1 LQWQL
6 DIYAM
11 TEAIVEDA
19 GGIAQ
24 AMKSMHI
31 ADAEVLTG
39 NELDKLA
46 SQYKI
51 ERGTVETDYSLRVR
65 LVNRIRGS

>member
-1 LQWQL
+1 
-6 DIYAM
+6 M

-65 LVNRIRGS
+65 LINRIRGA

>member
-1 LQWQL
+1 
-6 DIYAM
+6 M